1 MTAFAPCRRCHE
13 SPQVIRHVG
22 GMVSV
27 IHVGGGCHVVIP
39 TYPEAEA
46 ARRWQAHVAP
56 GPDGAQRSRSG
67 PPEGGGGSAAG
78 VDAPEPTGGP
88 VAGPRAAD

>member
-13 SPQVIRHVG
+13 PPQVIRHVG
-22 GMVSV
+22 GTVSV

-56 GPDGAQRSRSG
+56 DAGLA
-67 PPEGGGGSAAG
+67 EG
-78 VDAPEPTGGP
+78 EPS
-88 VAGPRAAD
+88 